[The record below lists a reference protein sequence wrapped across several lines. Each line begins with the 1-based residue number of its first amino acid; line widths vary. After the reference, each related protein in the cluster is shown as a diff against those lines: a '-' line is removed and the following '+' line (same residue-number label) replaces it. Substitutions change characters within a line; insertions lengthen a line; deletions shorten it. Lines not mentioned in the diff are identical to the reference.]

1 MPRFG
6 GAFLS
11 WRWLMPVPCAQHFT
25 PDYDSVMTQVHG
37 SATPR
42 LVVYAAMLVAIAV
55 YWPGLNGPFLLDD
68 LPNLSPLSQWLDG
81 QASAVELIFGNHSGW
96 LGRPVSMATLWA
108 SAASGG
114 MHPFP
119 FKLGNLLIHLLCGL
133 VGWQLLKRL
142 LQEDPRLA
150 HRASL
155 VAALLAGLWLL
166 HPIHV
171 STVLY
176 AVQRMAQ
183 LSALFALAAVWVY
196 VLARQQLAAGKVR
209 PAAIKLFVL
218 FPLLLLLGLF
228 SKENAAVAVLL
239 CAVVELA
246 YFLHQ
251 SRPGK
256 VLPVFYGIFVLV
268 PVLLVLAA
276 LLWGGWDRVF
286 GSYAER
292 DFTLYERLLSQ
303 PRALWEYIGLM
314 LWPRGGMMGVF
325 VDDFSASTGLFSP
338 VSTLFALAGLGA
350 VSVFAVVVR
359 RQAPSIF
366 AGWFFFLAAH
376 SIESTVFPLELYFEH
391 RNYLPAF
398 GIALAMAGLLSWL
411 AAKLPA
417 TSQPAAGKAGFAL
430 AAVAAIGFAFVTWN
444 QAQVWRNEYN
454 IAEQA
459 LQHRPASLRAA
470 MSKVTT
476 LVQYD
481 QFDEAIALTSDF
493 IHSPKPNHRLLG
505 NLHTLSIACL
515 RGNGADPAY
524 LARAEASGIRF
535 VTLPDAQAFTQLSHI
550 VGTGRCGPQ
559 VNDDVVADSIS
570 RLLDGLAQSDASQ
583 AKWLMR
589 GSLASMYMRAER
601 WDDALH
607 QAELAWQPAVADT
620 AIGGM
625 LINMQLHQG
634 DTDAAQRTLNQV
646 RTRVKPYQKE
656 AMKALADLQARID
669 AARQPIPIPPTP

>member
-1 MPRFG
+1 MMSVPRVHSFP
-6 GAFLS
+6 S
-11 WRWLMPVPCAQHFT
+11 R
-25 PDYDSVMTQVHG
+25 YDVGMTQTH
-37 SATPR
+37 SPATPR
-42 LVVYAAMLVAIAV
+42 FVIYVAMLVTVIV
-55 YWPGLNGPFLLDD
+55 YWSGLAGPFLLDD
-68 LPNLSPLSQWLDG
+68 LPNLSPLNQWLDG
-81 QASAVELIFGNHSGW
+81 QASAAELIFGNQSGM
-96 LGRPVSMATLWA
+96 LGRPVSMATFWA

-150 HRASL
+150 TRASL
-155 VAALLAGLWLL
+155 VAAILAGLWLL

-183 LSALFALAAVWVY
+183 LSALFVLAAVWVY
-196 VLARQQLAAGKVR
+196 VLARQQLAAGQTK

-239 CAVVELA
+239 CAVVEVA
-246 YFLHQ
+246 YFLR
-251 SRPGK
+251 RPRSGRA
-256 VLPVFYGIFVLV
+256 LPLFYSVFLLL

-286 GSYAER
+286 GSYAGR
-292 DFTLYERLLSQ
+292 DFSLYERLLSQ
-303 PRALWEYIGLM
+303 SRALWEYIGLM
-314 LWPRGGMMGVF
+314 FWPRGGMMGVF
-325 VDDFSASTGLFSP
+325 VDDFSTSTGLFSP
-338 VSTLFALAGLGA
+338 LSTFFALAGLLA
-350 VSVFAVVVR
+350 VSVFAVAVR

-391 RNYLPAF
+391 RNYLPVF
-398 GIALAMAGLLSWL
+398 GILLAVAGLLSWL

-417 TSQPAAGKAGFAL
+417 TRRPAAGKAGFAL

-444 QAQVWRNEYN
+444 QAQIWRNEYN

-459 LQHRPASLRAA
+459 LKYRPASLRAA
-470 MSKVTT
+470 LSKVTA
-476 LVQYD
+476 LVQYN
-481 QFDEAIALTSDF
+481 QFDQAIALTSGF
-493 IHSPKPNHRLLG
+493 IDSPKPSHRLLG
-505 NLHTLSIACL
+505 NLHTLTIECI
-515 RGNGADPAY
+515 RGDGADPVY
-524 LARAEASGIRF
+524 LAQAEASGIAF
-535 VTLPDAQAFTQLSHI
+535 VTLPDAQALTQLSRA

-559 VNDDVVADSIS
+559 VNDDVVADSIN
-570 RLLDGLAQSDASQ
+570 RLLDSLAQSDASQ

-589 GSLASMYMRAER
+589 GSLASMYMHADR
-601 WDDALH
+601 WDDARR

-625 LINMQLHQG
+625 LVGIQLHQG
-634 DTDAAQRTLNQV
+634 DTDAAQRTLDQV
-646 RTRVKPYQKE
+646 RTRVKPYQQE

-669 AARQPIPIPPTP
+669 AARQPPPIPPRP